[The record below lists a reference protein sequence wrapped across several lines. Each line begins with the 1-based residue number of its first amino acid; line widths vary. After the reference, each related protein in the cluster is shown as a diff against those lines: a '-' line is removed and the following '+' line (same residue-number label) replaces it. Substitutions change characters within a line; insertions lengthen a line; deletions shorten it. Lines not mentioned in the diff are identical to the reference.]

1 MPATAAR
8 ASWAAVV
15 RESASSAEIAF
26 ALAQAFAPLRFVI
39 AAGGGGFGLLQ
50 LGFEAAHLGLERA
63 WVDLEQQVAFLHEG
77 AFGEGHLIDLAGH
90 PWTDLHGFRCF
101 QASGEFVPL
110 VDRLLKHLGH
120 ADFAGGMAAACS
132 GVLPHALITATARIA
147 RGKRKCLSVCSM
159 RCIRQCI

>member
-15 RESASSAEIAF
+15 RESASSAEIA
-26 ALAQAFAPLRFVI
+26 LLSTQAFAPLRFVI

-101 QASGEFVPL
+101 QAAGEFVPL
-110 VDRLLKHLGH
+110 VDRLLQHLGH
-120 ADFAGGMAAACS
+120 ADLCRGHGGRLFRGLAARAHHHH
-132 GVLPHALITATARIA
+132 GQN
-147 RGKRKCLSVCSM
+147 
-159 RCIRQCI
+159 RQGQAQVFECTVP